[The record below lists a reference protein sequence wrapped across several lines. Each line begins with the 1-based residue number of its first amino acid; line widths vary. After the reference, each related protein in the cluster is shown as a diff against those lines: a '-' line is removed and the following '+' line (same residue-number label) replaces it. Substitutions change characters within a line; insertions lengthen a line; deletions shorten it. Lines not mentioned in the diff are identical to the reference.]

1 MNLLLPGS
9 FWAAKKRICD
19 ASGGSRIVR
28 VSMAAET
35 TSLFDVSGRVIL
47 VTGATGVLAG
57 SAARY
62 LVRQGAH
69 VAFLGRDEAKLRQ
82 AVADTAGGPGQVATF
97 SCDVLDRAGLE
108 RARDA
113 VLGRF
118 GRIDA
123 LINAAGGN
131 QPGATIPPDRA
142 FFDLDLAAYR
152 QVLALNLEGSVLPS
166 QVFATALVQQ
176 RRGVIINFSS
186 MAAERAVTRVVGY
199 SNAKAGI
206 DNFTRWLA
214 VELATKY
221 GDGLRVNAIAPGFFI
236 ADQNR
241 RLLLNEDGSPTA
253 RGRAVLEQTPF
264 RRFGATHELHGALH
278 FLVSDASAFVTGV
291 VLAIDGGF
299 SCFSGV

>member
-1 MNLLLPGS
+1 MP
-9 FWAAKKRICD
+9 
-19 ASGGSRIVR
+19 
-28 VSMAAET
+28 ET
-35 TSLFDVSGRVIL
+35 SSSLFDLRGRVIV

-62 LVRQGAH
+62 FISQGAN
-69 VAFLGRDEAKLRQ
+69 VVFLGRDDAKLKQ
-82 AVADTAGGPGQVATF
+82 ALADASKGPGQAATF

-108 RARDA
+108 RTRDA
-113 VLGRF
+113 IVARF

-131 QPGATIPPDRA
+131 QPGATIPPDRS
-142 FFDLDLAAYR
+142 FFDLDLNAYR
-152 QVLALNLEGSVLPS
+152 QVLALNLEGTVLPT
-166 QVFATALVQQ
+166 QVFATALVAQK
-176 RRGVIINFSS
+176 RGCIVNFSS
-186 MAAERAVTRVVGY
+186 MAAERAITRVVGY
-199 SNAKAGI
+199 SNAKAAV

-241 RLLLNEDGSPTA
+241 RLLLNEDGTPTA
-253 RGRAVLEQTPF
+253 RGQSVLNQTPF
-264 RRFGATHELHGALH
+264 RRFGATAELHGALH
-278 FLVSDASAFVTGV
+278 FLVSDAAAFVTGV
-291 VLAIDGGF
+291 VIPVDGGF